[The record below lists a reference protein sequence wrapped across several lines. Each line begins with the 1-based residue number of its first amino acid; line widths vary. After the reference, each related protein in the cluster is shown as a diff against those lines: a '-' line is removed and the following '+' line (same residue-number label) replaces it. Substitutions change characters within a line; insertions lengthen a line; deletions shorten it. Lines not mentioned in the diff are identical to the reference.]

1 MSNKIL
7 DYINVP
13 NISSILGGVLIAV
26 LLNSF
31 VENISWAITSI
42 VTCISTI
49 IINIWVNTNLVVNK
63 QGDIE
68 SIKNK
73 INKSDIF
80 IQELLTKRSEVDDIF
95 GYFKRKGGM
104 LGSFGEKIFVEYL
117 NGFVIETDGVVV
129 NGKETALVA
138 AKRFWSDLSSMQE
151 RDSKTLR
158 NVRVLHSNDLS
169 VWDPKENIMANAMY
183 LEQLH
188 FIKNGG
194 KIYRIVIGEGSE
206 ETNSTYAKVK
216 KIMEDHEIEIRYIE
230 KGKYGPYKYDFLH
243 LDVDNFAL
251 GWKSENTNSQE
262 VSGYILPDGNKMIE
276 IFETWETLYKHLEK
290 ESKSFNIPIERQKI
304 MNELYT
310 KLMGTQ
316 RKSK

>member
-1 MSNKIL
+1 
-7 DYINVP
+7 
-13 NISSILGGVLIAV
+13 
-26 LLNSF
+26 
-31 VENISWAITSI
+31 
-42 VTCISTI
+42 
-49 IINIWVNTNLVVNK
+49 
-63 QGDIE
+63 
-68 SIKNK
+68 
-73 INKSDIF
+73 
-80 IQELLTKRSEVDDIF
+80 
-95 GYFKRKGGM
+95 
-104 LGSFGEKIFVEYL
+104 
-117 NGFVIETDGVVV
+117 
-129 NGKETALVA
+129 
-138 AKRFWSDLSSMQE
+138 MQE